1 MTLTYD
7 VDNDNPTG
15 IRQIELLNA
24 GKKSGIYDLT
34 GRKVNDLSR
43 PGIYIVNG
51 KKVVV
56 K

>member
-1 MTLTYD
+1 MVTVNKT
-7 VDNDNPTG
+7 VEG
-15 IRQIELLNA
+15 IFDLL
-24 GKKSGIYDLT
+24 
-34 GRKVNDLSR
+34 GRKLDVITA